1 MAEEKSPPVTHG
13 ILAYLADHPDA
24 QDTLAGIAKW
34 WLLEQQIKTEI
45 AAVREALDR
54 LVWSGLV
61 LQRTG
66 QDSQIHY
73 RVNNNKLAEIH
84 ELLKEDSPRHE

>member
-1 MAEEKSPPVTHG
+1 MTEERPRPVAHG

-24 QDTLAGIAKW
+24 QDTLAGIAQW

-45 AAVREALDR
+45 AAVRAALDR

-61 LQRTG
+61 VQRTG
-66 QDSQIHY
+66 EDSQIHY
-73 RVNNNKLAEIH
+73 RVNNSKLAEIH
-84 ELLKEDSPRHE
+84 EFLKQRDAEQG